1 MMVTHC
7 INSNVKIVVTVIIMV
22 AGAGNDGSNIRW
34 SFEVILDSGFGFW
47 MFPGG
52 YQLAK
57 LGGRGEGSA
66 ALIKLYATMSPA
78 VSVSR

>member
-1 MMVTHC
+1 M
-7 INSNVKIVVTVIIMV
+7 
-22 AGAGNDGSNIRW
+22 
-34 SFEVILDSGFGFW
+34 ILDSGFGFW
-47 MFPGG
+47 MFAGG

-57 LGGRGEGSA
+57 VGGRGEGSA